1 MRSAV
6 VLVLLSVVLAA
17 AARVSVTPMT
27 GMGSGDWIRVPG
39 GDVIHRTCLHEV
51 EDGAVIGEDTLPP
64 CLFRNPPRELLEA
77 EPNIQ
82 IYSIDTHWTTT
93 DVIMKSFNASF
104 NCPGNPPR
112 AAGQINYF
120 WPGFKSN
127 APTMGLPVIQPVLQ
141 YGTGNNWVVRSWY
154 VYGDVGEAVAS
165 PPVAVHPGDILGSY
179 MQFDQASQTWTIYAI
194 NTRTSQPTTLKVT
207 KQKTHNTDFKVAM
220 LVLET
225 IMPPNDCK
233 QLPANPSSI
242 TFTGV
247 SVNGQIPPWTPRTQM
262 HDCNQKVS
270 SIDKDKVTFTWTN

>member
-1 MRSAV
+1 
-6 VLVLLSVVLAA
+6 VLVVLA
-17 AARVSVTPMT
+17 VSVAVVCARSVPVSTLSD
-27 GMGSGDWIRVPG
+27 MGEGDWLRVPG
-39 GDVIHRTCLHEV
+39 GSVIHRTCIHEV
-51 EDGAVIGEDTLPP
+51 ENGALIDEHTLPP
-64 CLFRNPPRELLEA
+64 CQFRNPPPEMLA
-77 EPNIQ
+77 QPNAQ

-93 DVIMKSFNASF
+93 DVIMQSFNASF
-104 NCPGNPPR
+104 NCPGMPPR

-120 WPGFKSN
+120 WPGFKSTQ
-127 APTMGLPVIQPVLQ
+127 PTMGLPVIQPVFQ

-154 VYGDVGEAVAS
+154 VYGDIGEAVAS
-165 PPVAVHPGDILGSY
+165 PPVAVRPGDILGSY
-179 MQFDQASQTWTIYAI
+179 MDFDKASQTWTIYSV

-207 KQKTHNTDFKVAM
+207 KAKTHNTDFKVAM

-233 QLPANPSSI
+233 QLPASPSSI